1 MSQKNKVPYSAI
13 EGEKQ
18 LFFARG
24 SNIFRKGCIWTQIFG
39 ASLFLISLVKS
50 IFINSSFYENDWK
63 LFLFGPF
70 LLSTG
75 FLLIRS
81 KSFNNLFSIK
91 SKAFSVK
98 RSLCLKVSFIC
109 SLSVI
114 FLIRLIVNSVD
125 LYKSYFFG
133 EGGLVE
139 WSQVLFL
146 VFSVRIGSL
155 IVNDLKIKNLSSK
168 IKFIYISITL
178 FLVLLILE
186 ELAWGQV
193 IFSWQ
198 TPDLFNSLNAQGE
211 TTFHNFSFFQ
221 NILDISFLFISL
233 IVFVCFFLGPSILFK
248 LERIWKSKNNYSF
261 DIFFPPR
268 YSWPLF
274 ATTTLISFFVANPL
288 FPNLIINRDQEWAEL
303 FLYIG
308 IFISLLRTYVLLG
321 EWTYRNQTNSSY
333 SSY

>member
-168 IKFIYISITL
+168 IK
-178 FLVLLILE
+178 
-186 ELAWGQV
+186 
-193 IFSWQ
+193 
-198 TPDLFNSLNAQGE
+198 
-211 TTFHNFSFFQ
+211 
-221 NILDISFLFISL
+221 
-233 IVFVCFFLGPSILFK
+233 
-248 LERIWKSKNNYSF
+248 
-261 DIFFPPR
+261 
-268 YSWPLF
+268 
-274 ATTTLISFFVANPL
+274 
-288 FPNLIINRDQEWAEL
+288 
-303 FLYIG
+303 
-308 IFISLLRTYVLLG
+308 
-321 EWTYRNQTNSSY
+321 
-333 SSY
+333 